1 MSVGL
6 FPETF
11 NPKDLSLSFN
21 TIIVSELRSCSGF
34 VKDDVGII
42 AGALRLICE
51 TAGPELANLGCLRRK
66 RDLSQNEL
74 NTNAAAWSNDSR
86 SPAKL
91 RNGFPA
97 I

>member
-42 AGALRLICE
+42 AGAL
-51 TAGPELANLGCLRRK
+51 AGPELANLGCLRRK
-66 RDLSQNEL
+66 CDLSQNEL
-74 NTNAAAWSNDSR
+74 NINAAAWSNDSR

-91 RNGFPA
+91 RNGFLA
-97 I
+97 L